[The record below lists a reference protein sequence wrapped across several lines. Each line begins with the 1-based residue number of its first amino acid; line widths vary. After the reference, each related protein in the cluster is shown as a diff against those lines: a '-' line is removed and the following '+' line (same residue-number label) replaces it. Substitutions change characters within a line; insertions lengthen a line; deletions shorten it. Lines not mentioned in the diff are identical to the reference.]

1 MRASLNKSVISME
14 DPVAGLLPSVTH
26 FHANLKRSNEVLGTL
41 KFLKNE
47 ISVSRYKIFT
57 AADKPLEWES

>member
-1 MRASLNKSVISME
+1 ME
-14 DPVAGLLPSVTH
+14 EPVAGLLSSVTH

-47 ISVSRYKIFT
+47 ISSSLCKIFRT
-57 AADKPLEWES
+57 RDIALEWES

>member
-1 MRASLNKSVISME
+1 ME
-14 DPVAGLLPSVTH
+14 EQVTVLLLSVTH

-47 ISVSRYKIFT
+47 ISLSWYKIFRT
-57 AADKPLEWES
+57 GDIAMEWES

>member
-1 MRASLNKSVISME
+1 ME
-14 DPVAGLLPSVTH
+14 EPVAGLLPSVTH

-47 ISVSRYKIFT
+47 ISLSWYKIFRT
-57 AADKPLEWES
+57 GDIAREWGS